1 MFSLSQLLRTLDT
14 ASPADCNS
22 TLDISHFFFFL
33 FFLLLS
39 ILAASKRSRGKR
51 GPAAEEDV
59 CIFKWEKARKVK
71 ALARIHRQGEGGAKT
86 AAGAAEAP
94 LPRRVAFI
102 NAKGA
107 VGSAAFGAAGG
118 FQEKPFYSST
128 ESHS

>member
-1 MFSLSQLLRTLDT
+1 M
-14 ASPADCNS
+14 
-22 TLDISHFFFFL
+22 
-33 FFLLLS
+33 
-39 ILAASKRSRGKR
+39 
-51 GPAAEEDV
+51 
-59 CIFKWEKARKVK
+59 
-71 ALARIHRQGEGGAKT
+71 KT
-86 AAGAAEAP
+86 AAGAAEAL

>member
-59 CIFKWEKARKVK
+59 CISKWEKARKVK
-71 ALARIHRQGEGGAKT
+71 ALARIHRQGGRGVKT

-128 ESHS
+128 DSHS